1 MPAVANRRTAKTDGA
16 DYYPTPAWAV
26 RALLEQEKFEGWI
39 DEPACGAGHMSRAL
53 IKGGYKVRSA
63 DLHDYGYG
71 LFGRDAR
78 KIGKTENI
86 VTNPPFNLA
95 SELVSVFVRSASK
108 KVAIL
113 TRLAFLE
120 SGRRYPL
127 FKRYPPARIY
137 IFPER
142 LSLTKN
148 GKPMKN
154 KKGKKSTGGT
164 VAYMWIVWDKKHKGK
179 PEIFWLKPGHK
190 VAGLE

>member
-1 MPAVANRRTAKTDGA
+1 MPAVANRRIAKTDGA
-16 DYYPTPAWAV
+16 DFYPTPAWAV
-26 RALLEQEKFEGWI
+26 RALLEQEKFDGVI
-39 DEPACGAGHMSRAL
+39 DERCCGAGHMSRAL
-53 IKGGYKVRSA
+53 IKGGYKVISS
-63 DLHDYGYG
+63 DLYDYGYG
-71 LFGRDAR
+71 NIVDA
-78 KIGKTENI
+78 GHVVACENI
-86 VTNPPFNLA
+86 VTNPPFNIA
-95 SELVSVFVRSASK
+95 AELVAPFLRSASK
-108 KVAIL
+108 KVALL

-148 GKPMKN
+148 GK
-154 KKGKKSTGGT
+154 KSKSGGT